1 MVKHTT
7 YKNGDFGDG
16 LLLLYIIVLPMLPF
30 FWVINKK
37 LGFK

>member
-16 LLLLYIIVLPMLPF
+16 LLLYIIVLPILPF
-30 FWVINKK
+30 IWVINKK
-37 LGFK
+37 LGLK

>member
-16 LLLLYIIVLPMLPF
+16 LLLIVYYCFAHVAF
-30 FWVINKK
+30 FLGNK
-37 LGFK
+37 